1 LSELERMSDVW
12 SEEPV
17 GATATAVGS
26 TFSASAAPAPFGR
39 DRWLRRSL
47 ALAWILFFTMGGL
60 AVASTWDRLVRGLVQ
75 APVPAST
82 SATGAGDVSA
92 ADRAAA
98 EARRLL
104 EVGRPKE
111 ALAELANIKPV
122 EPVYPFA
129 LQLREEARRA
139 LERGGSK
146 SR

>member
-1 LSELERMSDVW
+1 LSELERTSDVW
-12 SEEPV
+12 SEEPN
-17 GATATAVGS
+17 GAAAAADSS
-26 TFSASAAPAPFGR
+26 TFSSVTPAPLGR

-47 ALAWILFFTMGGL
+47 TLAWILFFAMGGL

-104 EVGRPKE
+104 EIGRPRE
-111 ALAELANIKPV
+111 ALAELANIKPA